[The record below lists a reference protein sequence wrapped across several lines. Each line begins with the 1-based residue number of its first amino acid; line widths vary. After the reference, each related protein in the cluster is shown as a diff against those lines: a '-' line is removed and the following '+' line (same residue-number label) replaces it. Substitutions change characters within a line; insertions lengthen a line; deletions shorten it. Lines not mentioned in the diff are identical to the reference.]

1 MFIVRLSSQGDF
13 HVVYVHI

>member
-13 HVVYVHI
+13 LYW